1 MITVALLQI
10 LFMNLEEITPILF
23 WIEQLCNRNEKIT
36 VPIYILCFSS
46 TSATTAIQRERTLPT
61 SNKQNIKVNHD
72 YAQVAALTVHNIL
85 PKKNLNVNDM

>member
-1 MITVALLQI
+1 
-10 LFMNLEEITPILF
+10 MNSEEITPILF
-23 WIEQLCNRNEKIT
+23 WIEQLCCKADNRNEKLT